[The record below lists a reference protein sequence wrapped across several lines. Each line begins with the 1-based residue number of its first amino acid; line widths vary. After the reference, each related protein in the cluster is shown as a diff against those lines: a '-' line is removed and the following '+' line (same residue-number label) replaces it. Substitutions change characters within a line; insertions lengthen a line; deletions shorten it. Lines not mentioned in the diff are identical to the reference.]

1 MRAKDRGHSPLH
13 TRVRVRDED
22 AKGRPG
28 HRRASRHRGPDY
40 RSAGVV
46 AGGAAV
52 EPVRPSAN
60 KSQRRVSSKNCSLT
74 FGSF

>member
-1 MRAKDRGHSPLH
+1 MKN
-13 TRVRVRDED
+13 
-22 AKGRPG
+22 AKGRQAIAAPVVI
-28 HRRASRHRGPDY
+28 AVY

-46 AGGAAV
+46 AGGVAV